1 MLAQERQNRILA
13 LLEERGTVRTIDL
26 AEEFEVTDE
35 TIRRDLLVLDDNHQ
49 LTRIHGGASSLSGRP
64 KLQSFTERRG
74 IEVDK
79 KEQIAKAALEW
90 IKPGKTFA
98 FDSSTTAFALVS
110 MLPDLPYRVVTNAY
124 AVLDHMIRME
134 SVDLIS
140 TGGRYDQ
147 KTQTFIGGDSHNALR
162 RYQIHTAFISCIGL
176 DATRGASEGFEQQA
190 LFKENLIEVADEVVL
205 LVDSTK
211 LNEQSEYFF
220 AGLPSLTTV
229 ITDDGAPSDYL
240 NKLRDAGCRVII
252 AGCND

>member
-35 TIRRDLLVLDDNHQ
+35 TIRRDLLVLGDNHQ

-64 KLQSFTERRG
+64 KLQSFTERRS
-74 IEVDK
+74 IEVEK
-79 KEQIAKAALEW
+79 KEQIAKAALDW

-110 MLPDLPYRVVTNAY
+110 LLPDLPYRVVTNAY
-124 AVLDHMIRME
+124 AVLDHMVRME
-134 SVDLIS
+134 SIDLIS
-140 TGGRYDQ
+140 TGGRHDQ

-190 LFKENLIEVADEVVL
+190 VFKENLIEVADEVVL
-205 LVDSTK
+205 LVDSSK
-211 LNEQSEYFF
+211 LGHQSEYFF
-220 AGLPSLTTV
+220 AGLHSVTTI
-229 ITDDGAPSDYL
+229 ITDKGASPDIL
-240 NKLRDAGCRVII
+240 EQLRKAGCRVVI
-252 AGCND
+252 AEDND